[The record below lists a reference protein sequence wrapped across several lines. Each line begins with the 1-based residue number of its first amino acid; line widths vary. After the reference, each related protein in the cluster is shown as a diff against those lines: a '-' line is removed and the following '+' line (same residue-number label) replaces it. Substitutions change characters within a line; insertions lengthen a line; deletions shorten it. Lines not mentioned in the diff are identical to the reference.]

1 MSLKKASI
9 LIVLILLIDQVSKI
23 YIKTHFQLY
32 ENITVFSWFNISFI
46 ENDGMAWGTTLS
58 DVFSFISDK
67 SAKLI
72 LTLFR
77 ILAVTAIGFWL
88 VNVIKKQKTII
99 LIFAISLIFAGAL
112 GNIIDSVFYG
122 VLFNDSYGQVATF
135 LPESGGYAGVFHGK
149 VVDMLYFP
157 LWAGVLPDWL
167 PFVGGKHLSFF
178 DPVFNVA
185 DVAISTGI
193 GILIVFNKKA
203 FEEPV
208 KIEIASQASHN
219 NPTEYHL

>member
-1 MSLKKASI
+1 M
-9 LIVLILLIDQVSKI
+9 
-23 YIKTHFQLY
+23 
-32 ENITVFSWFNISFI
+32 
-46 ENDGMAWGTTLS
+46 
-58 DVFSFISDK
+58 
-67 SAKLI
+67 
-72 LTLFR
+72 
-77 ILAVTAIGFWL
+77 
-88 VNVIKKQKTII
+88 
-99 LIFAISLIFAGAL
+99 
-112 GNIIDSVFYG
+112 
-122 VLFNDSYGQVATF
+122 
-135 LPESGGYAGVFHGK
+135 
-149 VVDMLYFP
+149 
-157 LWAGVLPDWL
+157 PDWL